1 MRYIIDYLIFCQG
14 VMMPEMFKV
23 LPPAEALKVLFD
35 QLASVVREE
44 SIASAEALDRV
55 LAEKLVAQSSLP
67 TFPRST
73 MDGYAVRAA
82 DTFGATESLPAYL
95 TVIGEVPMG
104 HASELAVGPA
114 QAVVVYTGGMIPP
127 GADAVVMVERTQKLD
142 AFNIEVLRAVA
153 PGENVI
159 NVGEDVKEG
168 EPLFDAGHIL
178 RPQDLGGLMALG
190 ITRVRVAAR
199 PRVAIVST
207 GDEVIP
213 PELIPGP
220 GQIRDVNTYTIA
232 GLVARAGGIPL
243 PQGIIGDD
251 YESLLSATGAALETA
266 DALVISAGSS
276 VSTRDLTANVVNN
289 LGKPGV
295 VVHGVAVR
303 PGKPTILG
311 VCNGKPV
318 IGLPGNPV
326 SAMVVAGLFLVP
338 ILRRMQGLVNPPA
351 RRRVTAKLAHNI
363 SSVTGREDY
372 VQVRLVERDGQ
383 LWAEPVFGKSN
394 LIYTLVKADGMLCVP
409 LDSNG
414 LHRGEPVEVEL
425 F

>member
-1 MRYIIDYLIFCQG
+1 
-14 VMMPEMFKV
+14 MPEMFQV

-35 QLASVVREE
+35 QLPSEVRAENIE
-44 SIASAEALDRV
+44 TAEALDRV
-55 LAEKLVAQSSLP
+55 LFDKLTAPSSLP
-67 TFPRST
+67 SFPRST
-73 MDGYAVRAA
+73 MDGYAVRAE

-104 HASELAVGPA
+104 RAVDLTVGPA
-114 QAVVVYTGGMIPP
+114 QTAVVYTGGMIPP

-142 AFNIEVLRAVA
+142 ASNIEVLRAVA

-159 NVGEDVKEG
+159 EVGEDVKEG
-168 EPLFDAGHIL
+168 EQLLDAGHFL

-190 ITRVRVAAR
+190 ITSVRVAAR
-199 PRVAIVST
+199 PRVAIIST

-213 PELIPGP
+213 PEQVPGP

-232 GLVARAGGIPL
+232 GLVARTGGIPL
-243 PQGIIGDD
+243 IKGIIEDEF
-251 YESLLSATGAALETA
+251 ESLFSATRAALETA
-266 DALVISAGSS
+266 DVLVISAGSS
-276 VSTRDLTANVVNN
+276 VSTRDLTADVVNN

-295 VVHGVAVR
+295 VIHGVAVR
-303 PGKPTILG
+303 PGKPTVLG
-311 VCNGKPV
+311 VCGGKPV

-351 RRRVTAKLAHNI
+351 RRRVTARLSHNI
-363 SSVTGREDY
+363 SSVPGREDY
-372 VQVRLVERDGQ
+372 VQVRLAERENQ

-394 LIYTLVKADGMLCVP
+394 LIYTLVKAEGMICVP

-414 LHRGEPVEVEL
+414 LHKGELLEVEL

>member
-1 MRYIIDYLIFCQG
+1 
-14 VMMPEMFKV
+14 MPEMFNV
-23 LPPAEALKVLFD
+23 LPPADALKVLFD
-35 QLASVVREE
+35 QLHSDVPVERTSTE
-44 SIASAEALDRV
+44 EALDRA
-55 LAEKLVAQSSLP
+55 LAERLVAPSSLP
-67 TFPRST
+67 AFPRST
-73 MDGYAVRAA
+73 MDGYAVRAE

-95 TVIGEVPMG
+95 SVIGEVPMG
-104 HASELAVGPA
+104 RASQLAVGPA
-114 QAVVVYTGGMIPP
+114 QAAVVYTGGMIPA
-127 GADAVVMVERTQKLD
+127 GADAVVMIERTQMLD
-142 AFNIEVLRAVA
+142 AANIEVLRAVA

-190 ITRVRVAAR
+190 ITQVRVAVR
-199 PRVAIVST
+199 PRVAIIST

-213 PELIPGP
+213 PEQTPGP
-220 GQIRDVNTYTIA
+220 GQIRDVNTYTVA

-243 PQGIIGDD
+243 PRGIFADE
-251 YESLLSATGAALETA
+251 YETLLSAARVALEIA
-266 DALVISAGSS
+266 DVLVISAGSS
-276 VSTRDLTANVVNN
+276 VSTRDLTADVVNN

-295 VVHGVAVR
+295 LVHGVAVK

-326 SAMVVAGLFLVP
+326 SAMVVAGLFLAP
-338 ILRRMQGLVNPPA
+338 ILRRMQGIVNPPV
-351 RRRVTAKLAHNI
+351 RQRVTAKLTHNI
-363 SSVTGREDY
+363 SSVPGREDY
-372 VQVRLVERDGQ
+372 VQVRLTVREGL

-394 LIYTLVKADGMLCVP
+394 LIYTLVKSDGMLCVP
-409 LDSNG
+409 LNSSG
-414 LHRGEPVEVEL
+414 LYKGEPIEVVL

>member
-1 MRYIIDYLIFCQG
+1 
-14 VMMPEMFKV
+14 MPELFTV
-23 LPPAEALKVLFD
+23 LPPAEALDVL
-35 QLASVVREE
+35 LNHLSGPIRAET
-44 SIASAEALDRV
+44 IATADALDRV
-55 LAEKLVAQSSLP
+55 LAKPLSAPSSLP

-82 DTFGATESLPAYL
+82 DTFGATESVPAYL
-95 TVIGEVPMG
+95 SVVGEVPMG
-104 HASELAVGPA
+104 RAPELTVGQT
-114 QAVVVYTGGMIPP
+114 QAAVVYTGGMLPV

-142 AFNIEVLRAVA
+142 AANIEVLKPVA
-153 PGENVI
+153 PGENII

-168 EPLFDAGHIL
+168 EALLGPGHTL

-190 ITRVRVAAR
+190 ITQVSVAAR

-207 GDEVIP
+207 GDEVVAP
-213 PELIPGP
+213 DQVPQP
-220 GQIRDVNTYTIA
+220 GQVRDVNTYTAA
-232 GLVARAGGIPL
+232 GLVARAGGVPL
-243 PQGIIGDD
+243 PRGIIQDRFDD
-251 YESLLSATGAALETA
+251 LLAAARTGLDTA

-276 VSTRDLTANVVNN
+276 VSTRDLTADVINQ
-289 LGKPGV
+289 LGEPGV
-295 VVHGVAVR
+295 LVHGVSVK

-338 ILRRMQGLVNPPA
+338 VLRRLQGAGLASHNRVQA
-351 RRRVTAKLAHNI
+351 RLAHNI
-363 SSVTGREDY
+363 ASAPGREDY
-372 VQVRLVERDGQ
+372 VQVKLIEREGEC
-383 LWAEPVFGKSN
+383 WADPVFGKSN
-394 LIYTLVKADGMLCVP
+394 LIYTLVKADGMLRVP

-414 LHRGEPVEVEL
+414 LHEGEQVEVEL

>member
-1 MRYIIDYLIFCQG
+1 
-14 VMMPEMFKV
+14 V
-23 LPPAEALKVLFD
+23 LVD
-35 QLASVVREE
+35 QLTPDVRKEK
-44 SIASAEALDRV
+44 IATVEALDRV
-55 LAEKLVAQSSLP
+55 LIEKLTARSSLP
-67 TFPRST
+67 SFPRST
-73 MDGYAVRAA
+73 MDGYAVRAE

-104 HASELAVGPA
+104 RSFDLAVGPA
-114 QAVVVYTGGMIPP
+114 QSVVVYTGGMIPP

-142 AFNIEVLRAVA
+142 DANIEVLRSVA

-159 NVGEDVKEG
+159 DIGEDVKEG
-168 EPLFDAGHIL
+168 ELLFDAGHLL

-190 ITRVRVAAR
+190 ITDVAVAAR

-213 PELIPGP
+213 PEQTPGP
-220 GQIRDVNTYTIA
+220 GQVRDVNTYTIA
-232 GLVARAGGIPL
+232 GLAARAGGIPFIK
-243 PQGIIGDD
+243 GIIKDD
-251 YESLLSATGAALETA
+251 YESLFFATRTALEEA
-266 DALVISAGSS
+266 DVLVISAGSS
-276 VSTRDLTANVVNN
+276 VSTRDLTADVVNS

-303 PGKPTILG
+303 PGKPTVLG

-338 ILRRMQGLVNPPA
+338 VLRRMQGLVNPPA
-351 RRRVTAKLAHNI
+351 RRRAAATLAHNI
-363 SSVTGREDY
+363 SSVPGREDY
-372 VQVRLVERDGQ
+372 VPVRLVERDGQ
-383 LWAEPVFGKSN
+383 LLAEPVFGKSN
-394 LIYTLVKADGMLCVP
+394 LIYTLVNAEGMACVP

-414 LHRGEPVEVEL
+414 LHKGERIEVEL

>member
-1 MRYIIDYLIFCQG
+1 
-14 VMMPEMFKV
+14 MPEMFKV
-23 LPPAEALKVLFD
+23 LTPADALRVLFD
-35 QLASVVREE
+35 QLPSDVLEE
-44 SIASAEALDRV
+44 SIASGEALDRV
-55 LAEKLVAQSSLP
+55 LVEKLAAPSSLP
-67 TFPRST
+67 AFPRST
-73 MDGYAVRAA
+73 MDGYALRAE

-95 TVIGEVPMG
+95 AVIGEVPMG
-104 HASELAVGPA
+104 RASELAVGPA

-142 AFNIEVLRAVA
+142 ASNIEVLRAVA

-159 NVGEDVKEG
+159 DVGEDVKEG
-168 EPLFDAGHIL
+168 EPLFDPGHIL
-178 RPQDLGGLMALG
+178 RPQDLGGSTALG
-190 ITRVRVAAR
+190 ITQVTVAAR

-213 PELIPGP
+213 PELTPGP

-232 GLVARAGGIPL
+232 GLVARAGGVPL
-243 PQGIIGDD
+243 PRGIVGDD
-251 YESLLSATGAALETA
+251 YESLLSAARVALEDA
-266 DALVISAGSS
+266 DVLVISAGSS
-276 VSTRDLTANVVNN
+276 VSTRDLTANVVND

-295 VVHGVAVR
+295 AVHGVAVR

-311 VCNGKPV
+311 VCSGKPV

-338 ILRRMQGLVNPPA
+338 ILRRMQGVVNPPV
-351 RRRVTAKLAHNI
+351 RRRLTAKLSHNV

-372 VQVRLVERDGQ
+372 VQVRLAERDNQ

-414 LHRGEPVEVEL
+414 LHRGESVEVEL